1 MRVAELIGLLEKLSP
16 NDAIYLTIPGTNILH
31 SIDDVVT
38 NSQPPHVPYIESH
51 AVPDF
56 EGVCGIAGACFSEHK
71 DRLSERE
78 KDLLVTI
85 ADEPHYK
92 EMRNL

>member
-1 MRVAELIGLLEKLSP
+1 MRVADLIGILEKLDV
-16 NDAIYLTIPGTNILH
+16 DAEIYLTIPGSNALH
-31 SIDDVVT
+31 GIHDVVDD
-38 NSQPPHVPYIESH
+38 NYHPYIESFDT
-51 AVPDF
+51 ADF

-92 EMRNL
+92 EMRDLWT